1 MRLWSKWGYR
11 FLFVSGIMLLTACQG
26 NVGYEVKDYE
36 MAPISDQLYEIDEE
50 KESSHFI
57 QKAIT
62 DQKVMTLTFE
72 GLGKEETLIP
82 LLEQLKRYNIQAT
95 FFVTGIEVVEE
106 SELAMKIVEAG
117 HQIGNATLSRVDLTK
132 LTKEE
137 QIKSIM
143 RSHEEIEKVTG
154 IAPKYLRVGKRAV
167 SEELLDVIGA
177 CGYDYVIDYHL
188 SPREWDG
195 KSIEQVSNY
204 IFEHKQRG
212 GIVTLNAN
220 LGSKLDELIPLVVE
234 QLKTKGFSFVPLQSI
249 VEMYE
254 LREQNQFVLDEGWHK
269 TEGEVDI
276 PIILEGDQSKPKIS
290 LTFDDWASDDTI
302 DSILDTLDE
311 YHVKAT
317 FFLRAKGVEE
327 NPSLAYTIA
336 KRGHEI
342 ASHTYSHIDMDILS
356 EEEIKEEIIKAH
368 ETIAYAINEE
378 PKRYLRPP
386 RGIMTKEI
394 ANVIGECN
402 YDAVMIYGPSVLDW
416 DTTKTAQDIID
427 YMLEHTMN
435 GSILLLHILDGIATP
450 EALPMILEGLL
461 DKGFEFVTLTELVQN
476 QLPAEQ

>member
-1 MRLWSKWGYR
+1 MKLRLWNKWGYR
-11 FLFVSGIMLLTACQG
+11 ILFLVAMILLLTACQG
-26 NVGYEVKDYE
+26 NDGYEVEDYVI
-36 MAPISDQLYEIDEE
+36 APISSQQYEIDEE
-50 KESSHFI
+50 KESSHFV

-62 DQKVMTLTFE
+62 DQKIMTLTFD
-72 GLGKEETLIP
+72 GLGTEETLLP
-82 LLEQLKRYNIQAT
+82 LLEQLKRYKIQAT
-95 FFVTGIEVVEE
+95 FFVTGIEVAEE
-106 SELAMKIVEAG
+106 PELVMKIVEAG
-117 HQIGNATLSRVDLTK
+117 HQLGNATLSRIDLTL

-143 RSHEEIEKVTG
+143 RSHEQIEKITG
-154 IAPKYLRVGKRAV
+154 VAPKYLRVGKRAV
-167 SEELLDVIGA
+167 SEELLDVIGS

-195 KSIEQVSNY
+195 KSVEQVSNY

-212 GIVTLNAN
+212 SIVTLNAN
-220 LGSKLDELIPLVVE
+220 LGSQLDEVIPLVVE
-234 QLKTKGFSFVPLQSI
+234 QLQTKGFSFVPLQSI
-249 VEMYE
+249 VEAYE
-254 LREQNQFVLDEGWHK
+254 LRQQNQFILAEGWYE

-276 PIILEGDQSKPKIS
+276 PVIFEGDQSKREIA

-317 FFLRAKGVEE
+317 FFFRAKGVEA

-342 ASHTYSHIDMDILS
+342 ASHTYSHIDMDTLS
-356 EEEIKEEIIKAH
+356 EEEIKEEVIKAH

-386 RGIMTKEI
+386 RGIMTEEI
-394 ANVIGECN
+394 VNVIGECN
-402 YDAVMIYGPSVLDW
+402 YDAVVMYGPSALDW
-416 DTTKTAQDIID
+416 DTTNTAQDIID
-427 YMLEHTMN
+427 YMMEHTTN

-461 DKGFEFVTLTELVQN
+461 SKGF
-476 QLPAEQ
+476 